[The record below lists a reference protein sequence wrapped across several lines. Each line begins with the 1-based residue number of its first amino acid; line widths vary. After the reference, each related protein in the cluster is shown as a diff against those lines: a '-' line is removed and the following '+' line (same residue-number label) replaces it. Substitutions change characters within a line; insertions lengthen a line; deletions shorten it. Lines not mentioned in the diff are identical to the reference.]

1 MGRRWGLFGWRDTS
15 VEWSVETINGSNA
28 NGGPVPTIVEI
39 RAAAKYYPN

>member
-1 MGRRWGLFGWRDTS
+1 M
-15 VEWSVETINGSNA
+15 EWSVETINGSNA